1 MSTLELVPRLPVP
14 TASCLRLLL
23 QPLSWDADCS
33 HHEGGEELVMEDTS
47 IGASGLLE
55 AVMMCPI
62 QRGNVSYT
70 EGGRLSTKR
79 FLLYGL
85 V

>member
-1 MSTLELVPRLPVP
+1 
-14 TASCLRLLL
+14 
-23 QPLSWDADCS
+23 
-33 HHEGGEELVMEDTS
+33 MEDTS
-47 IGASGLLE
+47 IGAPGLLE
-55 AVMMCPI
+55 VVIMCPI

-79 FLLYGL
+79 FPLYGL

>member
-1 MSTLELVPRLPVP
+1 M
-14 TASCLRLLL
+14 LL
-23 QPLSWDADCS
+23 QPLWWDADCS
-33 HHEGGEELVMEDTS
+33 HHEEGEEWVMEDTS
-47 IGASGLLE
+47 IGAPGLLE
-55 AVMMCPI
+55 AVIMCPI
-62 QRGNVSYT
+62 ERGNVSYT